1 MGGTGVPP
9 VAVHGQDA
17 HATWHQALPWTLAAI
32 LALALLALII
42 GNTLRAPR
50 FPARPSARFA
60 LALPPTDRLAVGST
74 PAVALSPDGSRLV
87 YVANH
92 SGSRQLYVR
101 PIDRL
106 ESTPIPGTDGAE
118 SPFFAP
124 DGQSV
129 AFFARGKLKK
139 VFLGGGVPLSLC
151 SAPANR
157 GGSWGPDDS
166 IIFAPSI
173 NQGLFRV
180 SAGGGTPK
188 PLTIP
193 DRDKGEYGHRWPEI
207 LPGGRAL
214 LFTVW
219 TGANFDEARIKVLS
233 LETGE
238 QRVLVE
244 GGFCARYVPQVTWS
258 MPGRV
263 GCWRCHLMSGEVW

>member
-1 MGGTGVPP
+1 
-9 VAVHGQDA
+9 
-17 HATWHQALPWTLAAI
+17 
-32 LALALLALII
+32 
-42 GNTLRAPR
+42 
-50 FPARPSARFA
+50 
-60 LALPPTDRLAVGST
+60 
-74 PAVALSPDGSRLV
+74 LV

-139 VFLGGGVPLSLC
+139 VFLAGGVPLSLC